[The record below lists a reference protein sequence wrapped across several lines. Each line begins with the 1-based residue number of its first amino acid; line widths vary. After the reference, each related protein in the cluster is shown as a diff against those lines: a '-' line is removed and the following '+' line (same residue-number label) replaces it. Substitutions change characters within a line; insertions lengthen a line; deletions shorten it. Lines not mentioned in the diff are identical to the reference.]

1 MTDRNCEQ
9 QLARKVSCVPG
20 TEPALGRCSCEIK
33 RTQSIW
39 IFNQIRVWENVL
51 LGCPDAY
58 HHQCRKDTVTPV
70 LGLSAVWSYLHIG
83 ISFYFLWY
91 ILILQKDFFSFTAD
105 NNCKQLLHSFTFHI
119 FINVLSSLCFTFAVT
134 NSLLNFSV
142 ISSCLKVYS
151 VVKTN
156 HDQLRQLHSVG
167 ASVHQPSN
175 NVEIL
180 LLQGAALLL
189 NLSFS
194 LFEQFNTH

>member
-9 QLARKVSCVPG
+9 QLAREVSCVPG

-58 HHQCRKDTVTPV
+58 HHQCRKDTVTQV
-70 LGLSAVWSYLHIG
+70 LCLSAVWSYLHIG

-91 ILILQKDFFSFTAD
+91 ILILQRKIF
-105 NNCKQLLHSFTFHI
+105 LLQQTTIANSY
-119 FINVLSSLCFTFAVT
+119 FIVLHLTVFIKVLSSLCLTLAVT
-134 NSLLNFSV
+134 KSLLSFSV

-156 HDQLRQLHSVG
+156 HDQLQQLHSVG
-167 ASVHQPSN
+167 ASVH
-175 NVEIL
+175 
-180 LLQGAALLL
+180 
-189 NLSFS
+189 
-194 LFEQFNTH
+194 